1 MPDLLN
7 KCRMMIIKMRT
18 LVLLWPY
25 SKGETIIYS
34 SREGDVVS
42 DAKVQGIPMQM

>member
-18 LVLLWPY
+18 LVLLWQY